1 MAVRP
6 LVIGILFIG
15 ILVAIILS
23 ITWIDKTQ
31 PMRQPDPLAPAAP
44 GANPTTPV
52 PPPAQQ
58 P

>member
-6 LVIGILFIG
+6 LLIGIVFVA

-31 PMRQPDPLAPAAP
+31 PLHQPDPLAPAT
-44 GANPTTPV
+44 NPALT
-52 PPPAQQ
+52 PAQ
-58 P
+58 